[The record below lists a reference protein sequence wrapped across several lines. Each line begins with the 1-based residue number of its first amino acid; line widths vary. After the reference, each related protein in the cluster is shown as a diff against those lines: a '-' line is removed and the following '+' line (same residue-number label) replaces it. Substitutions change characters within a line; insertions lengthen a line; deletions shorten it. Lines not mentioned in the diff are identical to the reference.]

1 MGAKKEEIEGVGEG
15 GGSGGRRREK
25 RRERE
30 MRKRKRREEKWG
42 NAEGNRGD
50 ESKREGLKIKG
61 LALGGGEG
69 SGRGKGTSE
78 EGAGGGGEAR
88 APLVVTVFISVSHL
102 VVKRPAF
109 YPGGRTDNFIK
120 RWVDAR
126 KSYGW
131 MGGLRQWI

>member
-1 MGAKKEEIEGVGEG
+1 MGAKKEEIEGVGG

-42 NAEGNRGD
+42 NAEGNRED

-61 LALGGGEG
+61 LALGGREG

-78 EGAGGGGEAR
+78 EGAGGAWRGRGGTGPTR
-88 APLVVTVFISVSHL
+88 RHGLYQRQSL
-102 VVKRPAF
+102 
-109 YPGGRTDNFIK
+109 GR
-120 RWVDAR
+120 
-126 KSYGW
+126 
-131 MGGLRQWI
+131 